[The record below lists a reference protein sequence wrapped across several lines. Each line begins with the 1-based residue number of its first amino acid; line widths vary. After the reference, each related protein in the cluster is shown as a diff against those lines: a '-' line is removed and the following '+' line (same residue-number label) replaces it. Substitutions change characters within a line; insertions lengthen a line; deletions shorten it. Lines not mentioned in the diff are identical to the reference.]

1 MFDGLVK
8 SPSIPHSGRVGVE
21 PFEFTS
27 NGGGG
32 VALLRRVK
40 RRRATFYEVIM
51 FDSLK
56 LSELPEIQ
64 CGILRKP
71 SGTRPTIWIVE
82 EKGVR
87 AVVKDF
93 STSKFLFRNTVGR
106 FLVWR
111 ESKAYGK
118 MKNLAGIPNLY
129 RIIDGL
135 ALVMEEIPGSNLE
148 EIEDKM
154 EIPQAFFDA
163 LKDLV
168 AGFHKRGLAHC
179 DLKRAPN
186 TLLGNDGLPYII
198 DWGASI
204 SAKEFRLFPLNL
216 IYRRFL
222 RDDYMAII
230 KMKLRHTPEAVT
242 PEERKFY
249 RYRSGP
255 EKVLRGIRDRFRN
268 ILQKIA

>member
-32 VALLRRVK
+32 VTLLRRVK

-168 AGFHKRGLAHC
+168 AAFHKRGLAHC

-186 TLLGNDGLPYII
+186 TLLGNDGFPYII

-204 SAKEFRLFPLNL
+204 SERAFRLFPLNL

-230 KMKLRHTPEAVT
+230 KIKLRHTPGAVT
-242 PEERKFY
+242 PKEREFY

-255 EKVLRGIRDRFRN
+255 EKMLRGIRNRLRN

>member
-1 MFDGLVK
+1 
-8 SPSIPHSGRVGVE
+8 
-21 PFEFTS
+21 
-27 NGGGG
+27 
-32 VALLRRVK
+32 
-40 RRRATFYEVIM
+40 M

-56 LSELPEIQ
+56 LSELPKIH

-71 SGTRPTIWIVE
+71 SSTRPTIWIVE
-82 EKGVR
+82 ENGVR
-87 AVVKDF
+87 AVVKDY
-93 STSKFLFRNTVGR
+93 STSKFLFRNSVGR

-111 ESKAYGK
+111 ESKACRK
-118 MKNLAGIPNLY
+118 MKNLKGIPSLY
-129 RIIDGL
+129 RVIDGL
-135 ALVMEEIPGSNLE
+135 ALVLEEIPGRNLE
-148 EIEDKM
+148 ELEDRM

-198 DWGASI
+198 DWSASI
-204 SAKEFRLFPLNL
+204 SEKEFGLFPLNL

-222 RDDYMAII
+222 SDDYVAII
-230 KMKLRHTPEAVT
+230 KMKLRHTPGAVT
-242 PEERKFY
+242 QKEREFY

-255 EKVLRGIRDRFRN
+255 EKMLRGIRDRLRH
-268 ILQKIA
+268 ILQKIV

>member
-1 MFDGLVK
+1 
-8 SPSIPHSGRVGVE
+8 
-21 PFEFTS
+21 
-27 NGGGG
+27 
-32 VALLRRVK
+32 
-40 RRRATFYEVIM
+40 M

-56 LSELPEIQ
+56 LTELPKIH

-71 SGTRPTIWIVE
+71 SNTRPTIWIVE

-87 AVVKDF
+87 AVVKDYT
-93 STSKFLFRNTVGR
+93 TSKFLFRNTAGR

-111 ESKAYGK
+111 ESKACRK
-118 MKNLAGIPNLY
+118 MKNLKGIPSLY
-129 RIIDGL
+129 RVIDGL
-135 ALVMEEIPGSNLE
+135 ALVLEEIPGRNLE
-148 EIEDKM
+148 ELEDRM

-204 SAKEFRLFPLNL
+204 SEKEFGLFPLNL

-222 RDDYMAII
+222 RDDYVAII
-230 KMKLRHTPEAVT
+230 KMKLRHTPGAVT
-242 PEERKFY
+242 QKEKDFY
-249 RYRSGP
+249 RYRNGP
-255 EKVLRGIRDRFRN
+255 EKMLRGIRDRVRH

>member
-1 MFDGLVK
+1 MF
-8 SPSIPHSGRVGVE
+8 E
-21 PFEFTS
+21 
-27 NGGGG
+27 
-32 VALLRRVK
+32 
-40 RRRATFYEVIM
+40 
-51 FDSLK
+51 SLK
-56 LSELPEIQ
+56 LSELPERQ

-111 ESKAYGK
+111 ESKAYRT
-118 MKNLAGIPNLY
+118 MKNLKGIPSLY
-129 RIIDGL
+129 RVIDGL
-135 ALVMEEIPGSNLE
+135 ALVLEEVRGRNLE
-148 EIEDKM
+148 ELEDRM

-204 SAKEFRLFPLNL
+204 SAKEFSLFPMNL

-222 RDDYMAII
+222 LDDYMAII
-230 KMKLRHTPEAVT
+230 KIKLRHTPEAVT
-242 PEERKFY
+242 PKEREFY
-249 RYRSGP
+249 KYRSGP
-255 EKVLRGIRDRFRN
+255 EKMLRGIRNRLRS

>member
-1 MFDGLVK
+1 MF
-8 SPSIPHSGRVGVE
+8 E
-21 PFEFTS
+21 
-27 NGGGG
+27 
-32 VALLRRVK
+32 
-40 RRRATFYEVIM
+40 
-51 FDSLK
+51 SLK
-56 LSELPEIQ
+56 FSELPKIE

-71 SGTRPTIWIVE
+71 SSTRPTIRVVE

-93 STSKFLFRNTVGR
+93 STSKFLFRNSVGR

-118 MKNLAGIPNLY
+118 MNNLKGVPRLY
-129 RIIDGL
+129 RVIDGL
-135 ALVMEEIPGSNLE
+135 ALVIEEIPGRNLE
-148 EIEDKM
+148 ELEDKM

-186 TLLGNDGLPYII
+186 TLFGHDGLPYII
-198 DWGASI
+198 DWGASV
-204 SAKEFRLFPLNL
+204 SEKEFRLFPLNL
-216 IYRRFL
+216 IYRKFL

-230 KMKLRHTPEAVT
+230 KMKLRHTPGAVAQK
-242 PEERKFY
+242 ERDFY

-255 EKVLRGIRDRFRN
+255 EKVLRGIRDRLRR